1 MTYAS
6 LLVHVDHDKRSPARV
21 DLAARLATSW
31 NAHLTGLH
39 VIPQLHVP
47 GTARAELGQE
57 FFDRQAKRESE
68 RVDRLGKE
76 FADAM
81 RRHGIAASDWRAV
94 RGDVQDVI
102 PMHARYADLVIVG
115 QRDPDDEAG
124 TVRHDFPELVAV
136 TACRPVLIVPYAG
149 AFDSIGKH
157 VLVCWDAGAPATRAV
172 TAAMPLLERAGKVT
186 VITVNAKPSAY
197 GHGDLPGADLALYL
211 ARHKI
216 KAEVSA
222 HQGIDIG
229 VGEFL
234 LSRAADFEVD
244 LIVMGAYGH
253 ARMREMAFGGCT
265 RTIMQHMTVP
275 VVTMG

>member
-6 LLVHVDHDKRSPARV
+6 LLVHVDHDKRSPVRV
-21 DLAARLATSW
+21 EIASRLATTW

-39 VIPQLHVP
+39 VVPQFHVP

-57 FFDRQAKRESE
+57 FIDLQAKRDAA
-68 RVDRLGKE
+68 RADQLGKE

-81 RRHGIAASDWRAV
+81 RRHGVTTSDWRAV

-115 QRDPDDEAG
+115 QRDPDDATG
-124 TVRHDFPELVAV
+124 TVRPEFPEIVAV
-136 TACRPVLIVPYAG
+136 TASRPVLIVPYAG
-149 AFDSIGKH
+149 SYPTIGKH

-172 TAAMPLLERAGKVT
+172 TAALPLLKGASKVT
-186 VITVNAKPSAY
+186 VITVNAKPSVY
-197 GHGDLPGADLALYL
+197 GHGDVPGADLALYL
-211 ARHKI
+211 ARHKV
-216 KAEVSA
+216 KAEVST

-234 LSRAADFEVD
+234 LSRAADLEVD

-253 ARMREMAFGGCT
+253 ARMREMVFGGCT

-275 VVTMG
+275 VVTTG